1 MPKAKKR
8 KDTGFEA
15 SQTKSVFL
23 YGHPNKEKASIIASI
38 QKLFTRLVN
47 NNIQGINNCEWMHV
61 QLIKNDKKD
70 PQVRA
75 YEKSIRPKGVN
86 SAFC

>member
-1 MPKAKKR
+1 
-8 KDTGFEA
+8 
-15 SQTKSVFL
+15 
-23 YGHPNKEKASIIASI
+23 
-38 QKLFTRLVN
+38 
-47 NNIQGINNCEWMHV
+47 MHV

-86 SAFC
+86 VL

>member
-23 YGHPNKEKASIIASI
+23 YKI
-38 QKLFTRLVN
+38 QTGKPTTLVV
-47 NNIQGINNCEWMHV
+47 G
-61 QLIKNDKKD
+61 
-70 PQVRA
+70 
-75 YEKSIRPKGVN
+75 
-86 SAFC
+86 